1 MKKVIHFVLIQFLV
15 TVVFSQDYGTGDNTT
30 DADLKKLLKAAA
42 RSRGDRID
50 LPDSFSIKQYA
61 PQPQNQGKLE
71 TCVGWSTAYAARTI
85 SYMIKKNLTHPD
97 SIKKY
102 AFSPGYIYYKI
113 KDPADKNCTIGSKIQ
128 DAMAVMKST
137 GAILKKDGLEDC
149 MINFSKKLEQ
159 KKASPYLIK
168 DYQLRNEN
176 IGSFSENDIL
186 DLKKSL
192 TEKKPI
198 VISLKIDN
206 SFNKVSAN
214 SIWSPSSVG
223 RGHAMCIVGYNDSI
237 GNGGSFEVMNS
248 YGTSWGNQGFFWLS
262 YKQLISYGRYALELM
277 DAEAPTT
284 RGNGFKNLEIAG
296 KIEFLK
302 IRGRCADGEK
312 IVISV
317 TGPKINTNGIITGN
331 NKASEFNLYRLNDT
345 LQNDTKFQIRFSAST
360 QSYIYIFSQDDKNI
374 ISEFER
380 AFRDKFVNRTRNAV
394 IGIFGFGLGLA
405 FPFSLFAF
413 FPSLL
418 KSLPKSGG
426 WLNTVKVTFGFIELA
441 LAMKFLS
448 TADLIYH
455 WRLLDRDIFL
465 VIWIIIFA
473 LLGLYLLGKLK
484 FSHDSDLPYISVP
497 RLFFAIASFSFAL
510 TFSRVFGVRRSK
522 ASEVGCHIHLHK
534 ILTWII
540 YNTNWGI

>member
-192 TEKKPI
+192 TEKKPV

-345 LQNDTKFQIRFSAST
+345 LQNDTRFQIRFSAST

-374 ISEFER
+374 ISEY
-380 AFRDKFVNRTRNAV
+380 
-394 IGIFGFGLGLA
+394 
-405 FPFSLFAF
+405 FPPENSTISAAINSPNTNYYL
-413 FPSLL
+413 PDEYSCGQLSSPGKENICILYSKSEINL
-418 KSLPKSGG
+418 K
-426 WLNTVKVTFGFIELA
+426 
-441 LAMKFLS
+441 
-448 TADLIYH
+448 DLIQIIKVKKSNILEVVKFKLGK
-455 WRLLDRDIFL
+455 RLIDVRKVDFNEKE
-465 VIWIIIFA
+465 IIFRA
-473 LLGLYLLGKLK
+473 PA
-484 FSHDSDLPYISVP
+484 DENSV
-497 RLFFAIASFSFAL
+497 LCFF
-510 TFSRVFGVRRSK
+510 VEMV
-522 ASEVGCHIHLHK
+522 H
-534 ILTWII
+534 
-540 YNTNWGI
+540 N